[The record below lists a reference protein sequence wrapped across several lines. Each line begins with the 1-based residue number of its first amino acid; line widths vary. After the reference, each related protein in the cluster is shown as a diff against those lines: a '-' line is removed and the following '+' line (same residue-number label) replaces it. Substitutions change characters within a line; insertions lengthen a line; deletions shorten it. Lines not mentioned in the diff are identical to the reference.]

1 MENMYGRDEKSQELV
16 AVVKVNDEQKTGS
29 RVVIC
34 LAGTYFKRLRQYY
47 VETFDYTP
55 KETDAVFL
63 EMYGRRKG
71 SQLDKYALYR
81 IWGELMRDAG
91 LDRIKF
97 TLYHLR
103 HFAIT
108 QQILN
113 GVDLLLI
120 AKNMG
125 NSINTIAKHYE
136 HIDMEKNSRKL
147 IQRRNTRLE
156 MTEEENW

>member
-1 MENMYGRDEKSQELV
+1 MYGSNKKTEELV
-16 AVVKVNDEQKTGS
+16 SVISVNEDQKTGS
-29 RVVIC
+29 RVVVC

-47 VETFDYTP
+47 IDNFDYTP
-55 KETDAVFL
+55 KDTDPVFL
-63 EMYGRRKG
+63 EMFGRRKG
-71 SQLDKYALYR
+71 SVLDKYALYR

-91 LDRIKF
+91 LDRMKF

-103 HFAIT
+103 HFSIT

-125 NSINTIAKHYE
+125 NSVNTIARHYE

-156 MTEEENW
+156 MAEEVNW